1 MPQAVP
7 NPPML
12 QGVQAPD
19 VVVDPLTFYANT
31 RRMRFPMQSSKAI
44 AGLGTSDSIQLKK
57 TGVVSALEVQ
67 IGGSVVVGG
76 TIGTTTASWE
86 WPYNLVQ
93 KFKVSANGQSNLID
107 ARGLEIKAFDYL
119 MKGDLN
125 DRGVSQR
132 VGNSTAITQG
142 TLSLSHEDWGGTGA
156 ASNFIAPGLNVA
168 AVGTYPI
175 SLTYVIPIASDP
187 VTLIGALYGQ
197 SQATNLNLEIA
208 YATQAQIFSAVGA
221 SATLDFTGVTVS
233 VRGLVYSIP
242 NVNGKYVVPDLS
254 QFHQITSQPY
264 GVASSGANEYNLS
277 GTGTG
282 RHLLRTLS
290 NVYSSAAPLAVNATN
305 YADLSWKYGGNDV
318 PETVASGTGLRA
330 INERQFCVDFGKAWG
345 LFVWDFASENA
356 LRDIVDTGTTSDLRL
371 VVNLV
376 STPTNGQLW
385 ICQENL
391 FAGVVG
397 A

>member
-44 AGLGTSDSIQLKK
+44 AGLGTSDSIALKK
-57 TGVVSALEVQ
+57 TGVVAGLE
-67 IGGSVVVGG
+67 IRIAGSVVIGG
-76 TIGTTTASWE
+76 TIGTTTMSYE

-93 KFKVSANGQSNLID
+93 KFKLSANGQSNLFD
-107 ARGLEIKAFDYL
+107 VRGLEVKALEYL
-119 MKGDLN
+119 IDGPLS

-132 VGNSTAITQG
+132 YGNATAVTQG

-156 ASNFIAPGLNVA
+156 ASNYMAPGLNVA
-168 AVGTYPI
+168 AIATYPI
-175 SLTYVIPIASDP
+175 SLTYVIPVASDP
-187 VTLIGALYGQ
+187 VTLIGAIYGQ
-197 SQATNLNLEIA
+197 SQATNLNLEIV
-208 YATQAQIFSAVGA
+208 YATQSQLFSAVGA
-221 SATLDFTGVTVS
+221 SATVSFTGVTVD
-233 VRGLVYSIP
+233 VTGLVYSIP

-254 QFHQITSQPY
+254 QFHQVVTQPY

-282 RHLLRTLS
+282 RHLLRSLFNT
-290 NVYSSAAPLAVNATN
+290 YSSSVPLVMNSTN

-318 PETVASGTGLRA
+318 PETYANGDKLRA
-330 INERQFCVDFGKAWG
+330 TNERQARVDIGKNWGFG
-345 LFVWDFASENA
+345 LWDFCSQNA
-356 LRDIVDTGTTSDLRL
+356 LRDIVDTGSTSDLRL